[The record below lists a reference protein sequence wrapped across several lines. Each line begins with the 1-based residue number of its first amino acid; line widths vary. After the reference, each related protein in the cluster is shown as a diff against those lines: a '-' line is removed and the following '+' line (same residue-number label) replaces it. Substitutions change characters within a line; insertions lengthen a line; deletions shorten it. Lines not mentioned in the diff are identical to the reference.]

1 MRRFLILV
9 ALSLA
14 GWASGG
20 AIVAGGE
27 EIKLGAIVPLSGSL
41 APYGKGCLDGFQIRI
56 EEQNQAGGVN
66 GAKLRLIIVDNKSDK
81 SDSVAAYRKLVGTD
95 RVTAVFGPVTST
107 NALELRR
114 DAEQAKVPV
123 ITPTATNDKVTR
135 KNAYMFRS
143 CFKDS
148 FQGQVVAQ
156 YVARRGLKK
165 AAILTDT
172 NSDYS
177 KGLSASFKAAFEAAG
192 GAVVAQEGYRQ
203 GDKVFGPQ
211 LKTAIEGGAEV
222 IFVPGYPP
230 EVPLIIK
237 DAKAAGFAGRLCGA
251 DGWDQPSV
259 LQESGDNIIDCF
271 ITGMFSAEDQRPLV
285 QAFVKTVSAK
295 LGKAPG
301 TFEAQGYDTASL
313 LIEAL
318 KRGTTPEA
326 VKDGLLAIKDF
337 EAVTGSIT
345 ITPDGDAV
353 KNAPILGIVKQP
365 GGSYATKYL
374 ETVSP

>member
-1 MRRFLILV
+1 MKRFWTLA
-9 ALSLA
+9 ALLLA
-14 GWASGG
+14 GCAFSAAAG
-20 AIVAGGE
+20 AEE
-27 EIKLGAIVPLSGSL
+27 EIKVGVIVPLSGPL
-41 APYGKGCLDGFQIRI
+41 APYGKGCLDGFQIRTD
-56 EEQNQAGGVN
+56 EQNAAGGV
-66 GAKLRLIIVDNKSDK
+66 GAVKLRLIIVDNKSDK
-81 SDSVAAYRKLVGTD
+81 SESIAAYRKLVGTD
-95 RVTAVFGPVTST
+95 RVVAVLGPVTST
-107 NALELRR
+107 NTLELRR

-156 YVARRGLKK
+156 YVAGRRGLKK

-192 GAVVAQEGYRQ
+192 GVVVAQEGYRQ

-211 LKTAIEGGAEV
+211 LKAAVDGGAEV

-237 DAKAAGFAGRLCGA
+237 EAKVAGFSGRLCGA

-271 ITGMFSAEDQRPLV
+271 ITGMFSAEDQRPAV
-285 QAFVKTVSAK
+285 QAFVKTVSAR

-301 TFEAQGYDTASL
+301 TFEAQGYDTAAL

-318 KRGTTPEA
+318 KHGTTSEA
-326 VKDGLLAIKDF
+326 VKDGLLAIKNF

-353 KNAPILGIVKQP
+353 KNATILGIVKQP
-365 GGSYATKYL
+365 DGSYATKYI